1 MKLTKTFEIDKE
13 KAERITA
20 FFATQGYK
28 MEKGSANS
36 YRFKRWSGWANLY
49 SFDVRKLSTTVDV
62 DLMATTEG
70 RYQVLVN
77 YDINAKG
84 VIITGGDREKI
95 EAEMEGLEVFTKI
108 R

>member
-1 MKLTKTFEIDKE
+1 MKFTKTFEIDKE
-13 KAERITA
+13 KAERIPA
-20 FFATQGYK
+20 FFATQGYQI
-28 MEKGSANS
+28 EKGSPNS
-36 YRFKRWSGWANLY
+36 YRFKRGSGWANLY
-49 SFDVRKLSTTVDV
+49 SSDVRKYPTTVDV
-62 DLMATTEG
+62 NLMVTAED

-95 EAEMEGLEVFTKI
+95 GAEMEGLEVFTKI